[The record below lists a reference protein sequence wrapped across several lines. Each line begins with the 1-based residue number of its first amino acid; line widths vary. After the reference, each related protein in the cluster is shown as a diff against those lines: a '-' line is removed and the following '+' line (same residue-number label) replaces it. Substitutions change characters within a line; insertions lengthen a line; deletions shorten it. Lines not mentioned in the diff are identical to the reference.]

1 MHEVSA
7 TLVPVE
13 VFLSV
18 ILFSED
24 PANKTPASFQVYI
37 QSFVLV
43 ELDMNLTLLVFHLK
57 EFLDS
62 CRANLSLCKLE
73 QEHFCFCTATASS
86 KK

>member
-18 ILFSED
+18 VLFPED
-24 PANKTPASFQVYI
+24 SCKSSGVP
-37 QSFVLV
+37 QSFVSV
-43 ELDMNLTLLVFHLK
+43 ELRMNLTLFVFHLE
-57 EFLDS
+57 EFLDC

-73 QEHFCFCTATASS
+73 QELFCFCIAAASS